1 MNALS
6 PGFCA
11 TDLNNHT
18 GVISAA
24 EGGIHIARQIIT
36 PENDA
41 TGVFL
46 NENGGTY
53 PW

>member
-1 MNALS
+1 
-6 PGFCA
+6 
-11 TDLNNHT
+11 LNNHT
-18 GVISAA
+18 GHLNAD
-24 EGGIHIARQIIT
+24 EGGAHIARQAT
-36 PENDA
+36 LVSDGP

>member
-1 MNALS
+1 MTTTAGS
-6 PGFCA
+6 PDGKCLA
-11 TDLNNHT
+11 TAH
-18 GVISAA
+18 
-24 EGGIHIARQIIT
+24 EGGVHIARQATIPDHST
-36 PENDA
+36 